1 MLCSHTEQD
10 ISRRDKCN
18 RTLHDLATDD
28 CKDLLEN
35 LGKALPVSSSQ
46 TDVLT
51 CISTT
56 VFLHLVFGS
65 LASEELDDQFN
76 IASQW

>member
-1 MLCSHTEQD
+1 MLCSHAEQD

-35 LGKALPVSSSQ
+35 LGKGLPVSSSH

-51 CISTT
+51 AAPGQPSSYTW
-56 VFLHLVFGS
+56 FL
-65 LASEELDDQFN
+65 DP
-76 IASQW
+76 

>member
-35 LGKALPVSSSQ
+35 LGKGLPVSSSQ
-46 TDVLT
+46 TDILT
-51 CISTT
+51 SIRTT